1 MRDLRKI
8 FEVPNVI
15 SLLGETELSK
25 VSEVAVVGYESDD
38 ESRSEWKQ
46 RNKEGMELAMQL
58 YEKKDFP
65 HENASNV
72 MYPLLSIAAIQ
83 FSSRA
88 YPNLI
93 PGWDIVKGKVV
104 GKDPVGVKADAANRV
119 QTHMNYQLNEEMEEW
134 EEETDRLLTVIP
146 ILGCCFK
153 KTYFSAIHKRNVS
166 LFCSPA
172 DIVMH
177 YKAKSMATVPRIS
190 EKYNLYPNE
199 IVERIR
205 SNVFMDWDY
214 GQASAT
220 KDEDENYAVN
230 DDYRPHL
237 FLEQHT
243 WLDLDDDGYAE
254 PYMLNIHYDSRKVV
268 RIYPR
273 FKLND
278 ITFNNKKI
286 SKIEGKRHY
295 TKYSFMPSPDGS
307 IYDWGF
313 GSMLTPINHVVNTT
327 TNQLLDA
334 GTINNCQGGFLS
346 KGINLGRG
354 KGGGPIRLKLNE
366 WLPVPHSGEDLS
378 KGIFPLPT
386 KEPSTVLFSLLGF
399 MVNAGE
405 KLSSVTELLMGEQS
419 IHNEPATTS
428 LARIEQGMKV
438 FSAIHKRLHR
448 AFGNEYKM
456 LYELNSEYLDFQY
469 YYRTLDDPEVTRE
482 VLRTDY
488 DKSSCDV
495 IPVSSPE
502 DVSNTQKMIKAQALM
517 QMLGMG
523 YNDDEIKRR
532 YVESLQV
539 PDVQSILQ
547 KQEVPPDPKV
557 VLDSE
562 KLDLE
567 RTKFEFEM
575 MKFGFEM
582 AKIQSEVIKNLA
594 EAESKELGPQLEQ
607 YKVQMQTLVGMA
619 NKQKQGAQNANNS
632 K

>member
-1 MRDLRKI
+1 MRNLNKI
-8 FEVPNVI
+8 FEVENI
-15 SLLGETELSK
+15 TSLLDETEIAK
-25 VSEVAVVGYESDD
+25 VSEQAVVGYESDD

-46 RNKEGMELAMQL
+46 RNKEGMKLAMQL

-93 PGWDIVKGKVV
+93 PGWDIVKGKVI
-104 GKDPVGVKADAANRV
+104 GNDPAGAKASAAERV
-119 QTHMNYQLNEEMEEW
+119 QTHMNYQLNEEMDEW
-134 EEETDRLLTVIP
+134 EEESDRLLTVIP

-153 KTYFSAIHKRNVS
+153 KTYFSAVHKRNVS
-166 LFCSPA
+166 LFCSPN

-177 YKAKSMATVPRIS
+177 YKAKSMMTVPRIT

-205 SNVFMDWDY
+205 SNTFIDFEY
-214 GQASAT
+214 GQASET
-220 KDEDENYAVN
+220 KDEDESHPVN
-230 DDYRPHL
+230 DEHRPHL

-243 WLDLDDDGYAE
+243 RLDLDGDGYSE
-254 PYMLNIHYDSRKVV
+254 PYLLNIHYDSRKVV

-273 FKLND
+273 FKISD
-278 ITFNNKKI
+278 IEFNNKRI
-286 SKIEGKRHY
+286 SKINDRKHY

-313 GSMLTPINHVVNTT
+313 GSMLSPINHVVNTT
-327 TNQLLDA
+327 TNQLIDA

-399 MVNAGE
+399 MVTAGE
-405 KLSSVTELLMGEQS
+405 KLSSVTELLMGDQS

-448 AFGNEYKM
+448 AFGGEYKL
-456 LYELNSEYLDFQY
+456 LYELNSEYLDPQY
-469 YYRTLDDPEVTRE
+469 YFRILDDPEVNQE
-482 VLRTDY
+482 VLRADY
-488 DKSSCDV
+488 DKSLCDV

-502 DVSNTQKMIKAQALM
+502 DVSNTQEMMKAQALM

-523 YNDDEIKRR
+523 FNDDEIKKR
-532 YVESLQV
+532 YIASLRV
-539 PDVQSILQ
+539 PDSGSILQ
-547 KQEVPPDPKV
+547 KQEVPPDPKL
-557 VLDSE
+557 VLESE
-562 KLDLE
+562 KLDLD
-567 RTKFEFEM
+567 RSKFEWEM
-575 MKFGFEM
+575 IKFGFEM
-582 AKIQSEVIKNLA
+582 GKIQSEIIKNLA
-594 EAESKELGPQLEQ
+594 EAESKEIGPQLEE
-607 YKVQMQTLVGMA
+607 YKIQMQTLVGMA
-619 NKQKQGAQNANNS
+619 NKQGAQNANNS